1 MPVQTASG
9 MENMSDAASGRPS
22 RTRRPWE
29 IRNRGHQRNRP
40 SITKRTANEAW
51 ADMKRNVDMVD
62 ELQTQIDQAHANQQ
76 WAVADALGKQQ
87 RRWLEN
93 LKRPRGILDQVHPT
107 EPDSAQQTDQN

>member
-1 MPVQTASG
+1 
-9 MENMSDAASGRPS
+9 
-22 RTRRPWE
+22 
-29 IRNRGHQRNRP
+29 
-40 SITKRTANEAW
+40 
-51 ADMKRNVDMVD
+51 MKRNVDMVD